1 MHGSPALEF
10 PPGLCVSATPSVGK
24 GMNVLVGT
32 GVFAIV
38 AVGGIDVAVG
48 MAAWVS
54 AMIVEAAEIA
64 VTCRSTGLIVGAA
77 SGEAPHALTINV
89 IVSI

>member
-1 MHGSPALEF
+1 MEF

-77 SGEAPHALTINV
+77 SGEVPQALTNSMV
-89 IVSI
+89 TSI